1 MVFLY
6 LICYI
11 KTERSSLTKK
21 CNSKT
26 PKDSVN
32 VLCYFNLNIQ
42 FFAKNKKS
50 HLILVLINFADEKY
64 RKKVFYLHFLGN
76 DFTWGCT
83 SKCRI
88 PQKPHDNIK
97 VIA

>member
-1 MVFLY
+1 M
-6 LICYI
+6 
-11 KTERSSLTKK
+11 
-21 CNSKT
+21 
-26 PKDSVN
+26 
-32 VLCYFNLNIQ
+32 
-42 FFAKNKKS
+42 
-50 HLILVLINFADEKY
+50 LINFADEKY

-83 SKCRI
+83 SKCRV